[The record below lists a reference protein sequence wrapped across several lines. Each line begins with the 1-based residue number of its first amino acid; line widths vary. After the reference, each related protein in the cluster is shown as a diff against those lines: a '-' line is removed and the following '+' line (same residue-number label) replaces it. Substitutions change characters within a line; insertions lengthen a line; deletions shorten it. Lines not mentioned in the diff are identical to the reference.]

1 MTCSITACSMAT
13 RSTMPAAVLGTAMLA
28 AVVLTVALPAPAKAQ
43 MAGFGQDQM
52 MTQMAPMMEM
62 MKQRMGKRRYAQL
75 MQTFGPMMANM
86 MDSGGGGFGGLGGG
100 GFGGGGFGTTSF
112 GGMGGGM
119 GMGGMGMGG
128 MGMGGMGMGGMG
140 MGGMDMG
147 SMMGMMS
154 AIDWRSMQG
163 LMGSS
168 RRARKTARR

>member
-100 GFGGGGFGTTSF
+100 FGTTSF
-112 GGMGGGM
+112 GGMG
-119 GMGGMGMGG
+119 
-128 MGMGGMGMGGMG
+128 GGMGMGGMG

>member
-1 MTCSITACSMAT
+1 MTCSITARSMAT

-100 GFGGGGFGTTSF
+100 GFGTTSF
-112 GGMGGGM
+112 GGMG
-119 GMGGMGMGG
+119 
-128 MGMGGMGMGGMG
+128 GGMGMGGMG

>member
-1 MTCSITACSMAT
+1 MTCSITARSMAT

-100 GFGGGGFGTTSF
+100 GFGTTSF
-112 GGMGGGM
+112 GGMG
-119 GMGGMGMGG
+119 GG